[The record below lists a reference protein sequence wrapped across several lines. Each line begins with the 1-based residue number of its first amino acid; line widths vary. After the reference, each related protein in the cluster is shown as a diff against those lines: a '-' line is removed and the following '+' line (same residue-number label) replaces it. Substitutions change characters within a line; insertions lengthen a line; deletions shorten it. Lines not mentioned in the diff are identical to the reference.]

1 MFPLQVVPFTRLAAL
16 PAGFTSEKPF
26 ATEYALAL
34 VQLPSDN
41 EDKEE
46 AIRAFAEDV
55 LNRKVQINIELKPG
69 TGPALAT
76 IHDPST
82 NIDIGKQLVA
92 DGLVLVE
99 KRGERK
105 LRELIDQYKAAQQ
118 AALNAHLAIWKYGD
132 ITQDDAPEF
141 SR

>member
-1 MFPLQVVPFTRLAAL
+1 M
-16 PAGFTSEKPF
+16 PAGFSSEKPF

-34 VQLPSDN
+34 VKLPLDN

-46 AIRAFAEDV
+46 ALRAFAEDV
-55 LNRKVQINIELKPG
+55 LSRKVQINIELKSS
-69 TGPALAT
+69 TGPPLAT

-82 NIDIGKQLVA
+82 NIDIGKQLVT

-99 KRGERK
+99 KRGELK
-105 LRELIDQYKAAQQ
+105 LKELIDQYNAAQL